1 VAGVKRA
8 RRRVPAAAER
18 ARWETLDHH
27 LAQVRGCRLCPT
39 VEPPPVAARPEV
51 WPRMMLVGQAPGPRE
66 VVEQRP
72 FAFTAGSR
80 LFSWFARFG
89 VSEAEFRRRVWMCAV
104 IRCFP
109 GRAPQGGDRVP
120 GSLEIANCAPYLEE
134 EIQLIRPATVIA
146 VGQLAI
152 KKFLPEPAPLH
163 GRVGKSFPASRGDAA
178 FEVIPLPHPSG
189 RSTWLVWPENQ
200 ERLDRALELVR
211 ASAGWRETFG

>member
-1 VAGVKRA
+1 VAAVKRTKV
-8 RRRVPAAAER
+8 RPVLAET
-18 ARWETLDHH
+18 APWEALDRH
-27 LAQVRGCRLCPT
+27 LAQVRACRICPT

-51 WPRMMLVGQAPGPRE
+51 WPRLMLVGQAPGPKE

-80 LFSWFARFG
+80 LFSWFERFG
-89 VSEAEFRRRVWMCAV
+89 VTEAEFRRRVWMCAV

-120 GSLEIANCAPYLEE
+120 SPQEVANCAPYLEE
-134 EIQLIRPATVIA
+134 EIRLIQPATVIA

-163 GRVGKSFPASRGDAA
+163 ERVGQSFPDSRGDLT
-178 FEVIPLPHPSG
+178 FDVIPLPHPSG
-189 RSTWLVWPENQ
+189 RSTWLNVPENQ
-200 ERLDRALELVR
+200 ERLDRALELLR

>member
-1 VAGVKRA
+1 MARLPGSAGA
-8 RRRVPAAAER
+8 DWTA
-18 ARWETLDHH
+18 LDRH
-27 LAQVRGCRLCPT
+27 LAQLRGCRICPA
-39 VEPPPVAARPEV
+39 VEPPPVAARPQV
-51 WPRMMLVGQAPGPRE
+51 WPRLILVGQAPGPRE

-80 LFSWFARFG
+80 LFAWFGRFG
-89 VSEAEFRRRVWMCAV
+89 VSEEEFRRRVFICAV

-120 GSLEIANCAPYLEE
+120 APAEIANCAPYLEE
-134 EIQLIRPATVIA
+134 EIRLIRPPTVIA

-163 GRVGKSFPASRGDAA
+163 ELVGRSFPASRGDLR

-189 RSTWLVWPENQ
+189 RSTWLVKAENQ
-200 ERLDRALELVR
+200 RRLDRALELVR
-211 ASAGWRETFG
+211 RSAGWLETFG